1 MYKNGESESFQK
13 MVDDVVEFSQY
24 DLELADGLRWLD
36 RLAQKESV
44 SFYEKVY
51 EVLYKHD
58 SKEKAKAWM
67 KTITRKTS
75 NTSGKVGD
83 DHG

>member
-1 MYKNGESESFQK
+1 

-58 SKEKAKAWM
+58 VNDKAKEWL
-67 KTITRKTS
+67 KSKQSS
-75 NTSGKVGD
+75 NTSGKFGED
-83 DHG
+83 Q

>member
-1 MYKNGESESFQK
+1 MI
-13 MVDDVVEFSQY
+13 DDLVQFSQY
-24 DLELADGLRWLD
+24 DPEFADGIKWLD
-36 RLAQKESV
+36 GLALKEGI

-58 SKEKAKAWM
+58 VNSRAKHWM

-75 NTSGKVGD
+75 NTSGKFGED
-83 DHG
+83 Q